1 MASVKARATT
11 LMVKGLRAA
20 FYSESMDLKEMRK
33 GFEVLMS
40 RFSLPFNVR
49 MTRESIF
56 GLRGAT
62 FLPENVRPKCSILF
76 LHGGAY
82 AMGSVKTHAGLAA
95 HLAKAAQA
103 QVFLP
108 SYPLAPEHPFPQALN
123 LLSDWLP
130 KWAASQGLP
139 FFLAGDSAGGGLALA
154 LHHRCIA
161 QNSEA
166 GKGLI
171 LFSPWVDLRP
181 LSSEVQ
187 ALEHRDAYIRCADVE
202 RFSQLYAAEQR
213 EHPEVSP
220 LLQAT
225 APNCPVFLHYTSDEL
240 LYNQCRQLAQKW
252 RNQNVELQERV
263 WQGLFH
269 AFQALGNWLPESEAS
284 IAEAGEFV
292 QKVVRMQDLK

>member
-40 RFSLPFNVR
+40 RFSLPSNVQ
-49 MTRESIF
+49 MIRESIF

-62 FLPENVRPKCSILF
+62 FLPEQVQPKCSILF

-82 AMGSVKTHAGLAA
+82 AMGSVKTHAALAA

-130 KWAASQGLP
+130 LMEP
-139 FFLAGDSAGGGLALA
+139 FLLVS
-154 LHHRCIA
+154 
-161 QNSEA
+161 
-166 GKGLI
+166 I
-171 LFSPWVDLRP
+171 LKISIM
-181 LSSEVQ
+181 LSSP
-187 ALEHRDAYIRCADVE
+187 H
-202 RFSQLYAAEQR
+202 
-213 EHPEVSP
+213 
-220 LLQAT
+220 
-225 APNCPVFLHYTSDEL
+225 
-240 LYNQCRQLAQKW
+240 LA
-252 RNQNVELQERV
+252 N
-263 WQGLFH
+263 
-269 AFQALGNWLPESEAS
+269 PESVIFKALD
-284 IAEAGEFV
+284 EFLE
-292 QKVVRMQDLK
+292 KEKIK